1 MATTTKDPKFLYR
14 YIPMKRLAEIIM
26 TQSIP
31 IPFPDNWNDQH
42 DLNNALRLISPKK
55 TIGIACFTEEWESSF
70 HWELFAK
77 DGVRLA
83 FYKKALNKRVTGCG
97 AKIGKV
103 EYKSTKEYIKKITQ
117 KEDLL
122 FIKRIQYQHEQEW
135 RIVCEAPKGQLNGGV
150 VDYIPFEWEDLARIT
165 ISPYYNKSEFYQH
178 KAAILNML
186 NAAGADSVEVLRS
199 TLFESQ
205 KVKDAELDYEEV

>member
-1 MATTTKDPKFLYR
+1 
-14 YIPMKRLAEIIM
+14 M

-31 IPFPDNWNDQH
+31 IPFPDNWKDQH

-77 DGVRLA
+77 EGVRLA
-83 FYKKALNKRVTGCG
+83 FSKKALCKRVKESETPTS
-97 AKIGKV
+97 KMSIGKV
-103 EYKSTKEYIKKITQ
+103 DYKPTQEYIKMIDQ

-122 FIKRIQYQHEQEW
+122 FVKRIQYQHEQEW
-135 RIVCEAPKGQLNGGV
+135 RIICEAPRGLLNGGV
-150 VDYIPFEWEDLARIT
+150 VDYIHFEWKDLAKIT
-165 ISPYYNKSEFYQH
+165 ISPYYEKTDFYQH
-178 KAAILNML
+178 KSAILNML
-186 NAAGADSVEVLRS
+186 SAAGADSVKVLRS

-205 KVKDAELDYEEV
+205 KVRDAELDYEEE

>member
-1 MATTTKDPKFLYR
+1 
-14 YIPMKRLAEIIM
+14 MKRLAEIIM

-70 HWELFAK
+70 HWKLFAK

-83 FYKKALNKRVTGCG
+83 FHKKALCKRVKEC
-97 AKIGKV
+97 KMSIGKV
-103 EYKSTKEYIKKITQ
+103 DYKPTREYIEMIASKK
-117 KEDLL
+117 DLL
-122 FIKRIQYQHEQEW
+122 FVKRIQYQHEQEW
-135 RIVCEAPKGQLNGGV
+135 RIICKAPKGQLNGGV
-150 VDYIPFEWEDLARIT
+150 VDYIPFEWKDLAKIT
-165 ISPYYNKSEFYQH
+165 VSPYYEKNDFYQH
-178 KAAILNML
+178 KATIQNIL
-186 NAAGADSVEVLRS
+186 NAAGADSVKVLRS

-205 KVKDAELDYEEV
+205 KVRDAELDYEEG